1 MPDLATALS
10 AAMAADT
17 GKAKGG
23 DATARARAMAA
34 LLRDKMREAQDLRER
49 LSALN
54 AEINDIQHAQLV
66 DLMQEAGT
74 DHLGLPAQGNLPAC
88 DAKMRPYYHANIA
101 ADWEPE
107 RRQAAHDWLERE
119 GHGDIL
125 KATVK
130 VNFGRRDLP
139 AARELE
145 ATLKEMG
152 LQPDVQVD
160 VPWST
165 LTAWLKEQV
174 EKYHRTP
181 PLDLIG
187 AKVGSVVKITE
198 RRE

>member
-10 AAMAADT
+10 AAMAADA

-107 RRQAAHDWLERE
+107 RRQAAFAWLDSA
-119 GHGDIL
+119 GHGDLI
-125 KATVK
+125 KTAITVLIP
-130 VNFGRRDLP
+130 RDDRAMALSIQHY
-139 AARELE
+139 LE
-145 ATLKEMG
+145 QCNAQHT
-152 LQPDVQVD
+152 VQLD
-160 VPWST
+160 VPWNT
-165 LTAWLKEQV
+165 LTAFVREQV

-181 PLDLIG
+181 PLETLG
-187 AKVGSVVKITE
+187 ATVGQVVKLKVRKT
-198 RRE
+198 